1 MLGALLM
8 IAQAATAAAPDIQF
22 HAVVDAR
29 SVKIEKK
36 GQATLRAWADPDAG
50 SIVNIEAP
58 KANGA
63 KTFRN
68 VRVTVDAEARIGG
81 NGAAGATIEA
91 SKPKETETAQPR

>member
-1 MLGALLM
+1 MLGALLL
-8 IAQAATAAAPDIQF
+8 IAQATTAAAPDIQF

-63 KTFRN
+63 KTLRN
-68 VRVTVDAEARIGG
+68 VRVTVDAETRIGAVG
-81 NGAAGATIEA
+81 SVGAKRDTPGP
-91 SKPKETETAQPR
+91 SETDSVQPR